1 MNHTVMVVAGVL
13 VIWLVL
19 FIPFMIMNQ
28 KRKEKEKAFVE
39 NISGHSLINI
49 YSNDI
54 LIDGREILTLK
65 SVIGENG
72 QKIVLLPAGK
82 HQFEGYFETTDTFL
96 GKTRNLKT
104 EKLKFEIELKAD
116 CKYVLALYVA
126 NSENTNNE
134 KDIFVLPLTL
144 YGGNDSIK
152 ANIVCYL
159 TD

>member
-54 LIDGREILTLK
+54 LIDGQEILTLK

-72 QKIVLLPAGK
+72 
-82 HQFEGYFETTDTFL
+82 
-96 GKTRNLKT
+96 
-104 EKLKFEIELKAD
+104 
-116 CKYVLALYVA
+116 
-126 NSENTNNE
+126 
-134 KDIFVLPLTL
+134 
-144 YGGNDSIK
+144 
-152 ANIVCYL
+152 
-159 TD
+159 